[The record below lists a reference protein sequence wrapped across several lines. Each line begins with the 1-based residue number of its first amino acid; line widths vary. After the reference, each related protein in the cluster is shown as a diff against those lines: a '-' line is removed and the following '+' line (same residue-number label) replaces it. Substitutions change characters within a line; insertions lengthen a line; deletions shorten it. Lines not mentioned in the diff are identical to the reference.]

1 MNQENKQGLG
11 VGKLTLFAVG
21 TTLASGVFSLSGDF
35 AAGGAYT
42 MATLIGWAI
51 CGIGMLGLTL
61 CFFRLSVVKPELT
74 SGIYSYAKEG
84 FGEYVG
90 FNSAW
95 GYWMSALLA
104 QLSFITLLFA
114 SLGNFFPVS
123 ALGAIL
129 FHF

>member
-61 CFFRLSVVKPELT
+61 CFFRLSVVTP
-74 SGIYSYAKEG
+74 
-84 FGEYVG
+84 
-90 FNSAW
+90 
-95 GYWMSALLA
+95 
-104 QLSFITLLFA
+104 
-114 SLGNFFPVS
+114 LGNTLDLIQP
-123 ALGAIL
+123 GGIG
-129 FHF
+129 